1 LLADI
6 VARFEKRERNEVARI
21 DQVLSLVTGAG
32 CITNALARHFGEERE
47 GACGHCSYCE
57 TGESITLPPARTT
70 DAIPTDFP
78 VGQWKALRAKH
89 PDALGE
95 PRQAARFLCGLTSP
109 ALTRARL
116 VRHELFGSLE
126 EIRFQT
132 ILNFCST
139 E

>member
-1 LLADI
+1 
-6 VARFEKRERNEVARI
+6 
-21 DQVLSLVTGAG
+21 
-32 CITNALARHFGEERE
+32 
-47 GACGHCSYCE
+47 
-57 TGESITLPPARTT
+57 
-70 DAIPTDFP
+70 